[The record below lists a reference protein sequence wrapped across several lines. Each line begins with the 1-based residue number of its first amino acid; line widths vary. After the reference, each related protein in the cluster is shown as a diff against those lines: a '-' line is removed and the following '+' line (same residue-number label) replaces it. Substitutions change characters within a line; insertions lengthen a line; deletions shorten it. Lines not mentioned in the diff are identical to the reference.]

1 VRGAR
6 RLVAG
11 AGAKVLLRGRRRLG
25 LVAVAA
31 TLVSG
36 IIASDG
42 PLWGEVGATEAVNGL
57 PDLVIDAFELVM
69 QLGTRPAIFL
79 VAAVAVVVAGGDWK
93 RVAAAV
99 VLAGGIAWLGAS
111 LGKDLVDR
119 PRPAAYSDEIVV
131 HGGSS
136 SSGWPS
142 SHTAV
147 AAGSLTA
154 AALMARRPAS
164 AAVVLAGVVGLAR
177 MAVGVHLPLDVVGG
191 LGLGVATA
199 VVVVWL
205 VDR

>member
-1 VRGAR
+1 MSGPR
-6 RLVAG
+6 RLALRAG
-11 AGAKVLLRGRRRLG
+11 ATVLLRGRRRLA
-25 LVAVAA
+25 LVATAVTVIA
-31 TLVSG
+31 G
-36 IIASDG
+36 IIAHDG
-42 PLWGEVGATEAVNGL
+42 VLWGEVGATEAVNDL
-57 PDLVIDAFELVM
+57 PDLVIDGLELVM
-69 QLGTRPAIFL
+69 QLGTRPAVLL
-79 VAAVAVVVAGGDWK
+79 VAAVAVVVSGGDWK

-111 LGKDLVDR
+111 VGKDIVDR
-119 PRPAAYSDEIVV
+119 PRPAAYSDEVVV

-147 AAGSLTA
+147 ASGSLTA
-154 AALMARRPAS
+154 AALVARRPIS
-164 AAVVLAGVVGLAR
+164 AALVLAGVVGLAR

-191 LGLGVATA
+191 LALGVTTA

>member
-1 VRGAR
+1 MTDAR
-6 RLVAG
+6 RPGVVSALVTLVAG
-11 AGAKVLLRGRRRLG
+11 
-25 LVAVAA
+25 
-31 TLVSG
+31 
-36 IIASDG
+36 IIATDG
-42 PLWGEVGATEAVNGL
+42 VLWGEVGATEAVNDLPGL
-57 PDLVIDAFELVM
+57 VVDGLELVM
-69 QLGTRPAIFL
+69 QLGTRPAILL

-93 RVAAAV
+93 RVVAAV
-99 VLAGGIAWLGAS
+99 VLAGGIAWLGAAA
-111 LGKDLVDR
+111 GKDVVDR

-131 HGGSS
+131 RGGSS

-154 AALMARRPAS
+154 AALVARRPAS
-164 AAVVLAGVVGLAR
+164 AALVLAGVVGLAR

-191 LGLGVATA
+191 LGLGVTAA

>member
-1 VRGAR
+1 MRGAR
-6 RLVAG
+6 RLGVVSA
-11 AGAKVLLRGRRRLG
+11 LI
-25 LVAVAA
+25 AV
-31 TLVSG
+31 VSG

-42 PLWGEVGATEAVNGL
+42 VLWGEVGATETLNGM
-57 PDLVIDAFELVM
+57 PELVIDALELVM
-69 QLGTRPAIFL
+69 QLGTRPAILL
-79 VAAVAVVVAGGDWK
+79 VAAVAAVVAGGDWK

-111 LGKDLVDR
+111 VGKDVVDR

-131 HGGSS
+131 HDGSS

-154 AALMARRPAS
+154 AALVARRPAS
-164 AAVVLAGVVGLAR
+164 AAMVLAGVVGLAR

-205 VDR
+205 VDP